1 MSGILIAFGT
11 ALWLGIL
18 TSISP
23 CPLATN
29 VAAVSYLSKKILH
42 IKAVLWSAVAYSLG
56 RMVAYAVLGV
66 IIISSLHSV
75 PVIAQFLQRYMN
87 KALGPIL
94 VIVGLF
100 LLGFLRLNVSG
111 FSISSEKQERL
122 AQAGTKGAFA
132 LGFLFALAFCPT
144 SAALFFGSL
153 IPLALKSEIGIIF
166 PILYGVG
173 TALPVMIFAIGIAL
187 GISSVSR
194 WFHKMSTLERYT
206 KKITGIIF
214 IVAGAYFIWAHIIMS
229 IL

>member
-1 MSGILIAFGT
+1 M
-11 ALWLGIL
+11 
-18 TSISP
+18 
-23 CPLATN
+23 
-29 VAAVSYLSKKILH
+29 
-42 IKAVLWSAVAYSLG
+42 
-56 RMVAYAVLGV
+56 
-66 IIISSLHSV
+66 
-75 PVIAQFLQRYMN
+75 
-87 KALGPIL
+87 
-94 VIVGLF
+94 
-100 LLGFLRLNVSG
+100 
-111 FSISSEKQERL
+111 
-122 AQAGTKGAFA
+122 
-132 LGFLFALAFCPT
+132 
-144 SAALFFGSL
+144 